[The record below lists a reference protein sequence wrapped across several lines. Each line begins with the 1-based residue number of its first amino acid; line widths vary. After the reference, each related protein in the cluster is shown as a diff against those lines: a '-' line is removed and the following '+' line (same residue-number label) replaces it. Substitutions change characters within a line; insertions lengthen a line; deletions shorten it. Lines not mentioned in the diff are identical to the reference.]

1 MTTSPNIDLNLLAT
15 FARVVELGSFT
26 AAAKLLGA
34 PKSSVSRQVAR
45 LEESVGARLLQRTT
59 RKLGLTDAGARY
71 LAEVRGPLTLLAEA
85 TAALSE
91 GARVPRGLVRLSLPP
106 EIGEGTLMP
115 MLVDFV
121 REHPGIHI
129 DLVVANRRVNLVE
142 EGIDLA
148 IRAGKL
154 DDSTL
159 VARRVSPS
167 EMWLFAAPDY
177 LKRRGRPR
185 KLSDLRGHDCITYRS
200 AAGNLPWRL
209 QGSRGVEEVAVSGP
223 ITADDFSAVRRL
235 VLAGLGI
242 ALMPDQPLKPDL
254 AAGRLVRVLPG
265 HALRGPGIYV
275 VSPPLRHVPA
285 RVSLLREH
293 LVRAMIAGAG
303 A

>member
-1 MTTSPNIDLNLLAT
+1 MVSPPSLDLNLLAT

-26 AAAKLLGA
+26 AAAKLLGV
-34 PKSSVSRQVAR
+34 PKSSVSRAVAR
-45 LEESVGARLLQRTT
+45 LEDSLGARLLQRTT
-59 RKLGLTDAGARY
+59 RKLGLTEAGARY

-91 GARVPRGLVRLSLPP
+91 GVRVPRGLVRLSLPP
-106 EIGEGTLMP
+106 EIGEGSLMP

-121 REHPGIHI
+121 RAHPGIQI
-129 DLVVANRRVNLVE
+129 DLVVTNRRVSLVE

-177 LKRRGRPR
+177 LARRGRPR
-185 KLSDLRGHDCITYRS
+185 KLSDLREHDCINYRG
-200 AAGNLPWRL
+200 AAGIFPWRL
-209 QGSRGVEEVAVSGP
+209 QGPRGVEEVAVNGP
-223 ITADDFSAVRRL
+223 ITADDFGAVRRL
-235 VLAGLGI
+235 AIAGLGI
-242 ALMPDQPLKPDL
+242 ALMPDTPLKSDL
-254 AAGRLVRVLPG
+254 AGGRLVRVLPG
-265 HALRGPGIYV
+265 YALRGPAVYV

-285 RVSLLREH
+285 RVSLLRDH
-293 LVRAMIAGAG
+293 LVRAMIAQAVV
-303 A
+303 

>member
-1 MTTSPNIDLNLLAT
+1 MTTAPTLDLNLLAT

-26 AAAKLLGA
+26 AAGRALGA
-34 PKSSVSRQVAR
+34 PKSSVSRAIAR
-45 LEESVGARLLQRTT
+45 LEDSVGARLLQRTT
-59 RKLGLTDAGARY
+59 RKLGLTEAGARY

-91 GARVPRGLVRLSLPP
+91 GTRLPRGLVRLSVPP
-106 EIGEGTLMP
+106 EMGEGSLMP

-121 REHPGIHI
+121 REHPGIRI
-129 DLVVANRRVNLVE
+129 DLVVTNRRVNLVE

-177 LKRRGRPR
+177 LARRGRPR
-185 KLSDLRGHDCITYRS
+185 KLADLRAHDCITYRS
-200 AAGNLPWRL
+200 PTGTFPWRM
-209 QGSRGVEEVAVSGP
+209 QGSRGVEEVTVSGP
-223 ITADDFSAVRRL
+223 ITADDFGAVRRL
-235 VLAGLGI
+235 TLAGLGI
-242 ALMPDQPLKPDL
+242 ALMPDRPLTSDL
-254 AAGRLVRVLPG
+254 ASGRLLRVLPG
-265 HALRGPGIYV
+265 YALRGPAIYV

-285 RVSLLREH
+285 RVSLLRDH
-293 LVRAMIAGAG
+293 LLRGIAAGAG
-303 A
+303 V

>member
-1 MTTSPNIDLNLLAT
+1 MAATVDLDLNLLAT
-15 FARVVELGSFT
+15 FAHVVELGSFT
-26 AAAKLLGA
+26 AAAKLLGV
-34 PKSSVSRQVAR
+34 PKSSVSRAVAR
-45 LEESVGARLLQRTT
+45 LEDSLGARLLQRTT

-91 GARVPRGLVRLSLPP
+91 GARVPRGLVRLSIPP
-106 EIGEGTLMP
+106 EMGEGNLTP

-167 EMWLFAAPDY
+167 ELCLFASPEY
-177 LKRRGRPR
+177 LDRRGRPR
-185 KLSDLRGHDCITYRS
+185 KLSDLRAHDCIMYRG
-200 AAGNLPWRL
+200 AAGILPWRL

-223 ITADDFSAVRRL
+223 ITADDLGAVRRL
-235 VLAGLGI
+235 ALAGLGI
-242 ALMPDQPLKPDL
+242 ALMPAQPLRADS
-254 AAGRLVRVLPG
+254 ASGRLLRVLPG
-265 HALRGPGIYV
+265 YELRGPAIYV

-285 RVSLLREH
+285 RVSLLRDH
-293 LVRAMIAGAG
+293 LVRALTAAGG
-303 A
+303 T

>member
-1 MTTSPNIDLNLLAT
+1 MTSPPNLDLNLLAT

-26 AAAKLLGA
+26 AAAKLLGV
-34 PKSSVSRQVAR
+34 PKSSVSRAVGR
-45 LEESVGARLLQRTT
+45 LEDSLGARLLQRTT
-59 RKLGLTDAGARY
+59 RKLGLTEAGARY

-91 GARVPRGLVRLSLPP
+91 GVRVPRGLVRLSLPP
-106 EIGEGTLMP
+106 EIGEGSLMP

-121 REHPGIHI
+121 RAHPGIQI
-129 DLVVANRRVNLVE
+129 DLVVTNRRVSLVE

-177 LKRRGRPR
+177 LARRGRPR
-185 KLSDLRGHDCITYRS
+185 KLSDLREHDCINYRG
-200 AAGNLPWRL
+200 AAGIFPWRL
-209 QGSRGVEEVAVSGP
+209 QGPRGVEEVAVNGP
-223 ITADDFSAVRRL
+223 ITADDFGAVRRL
-235 VLAGLGI
+235 AIAGLGI
-242 ALMPDQPLKPDL
+242 ALMPDTPLKSDL
-254 AAGRLVRVLPG
+254 AGGRLVRVLPG
-265 HALRGPGIYV
+265 YALRGPAVYV

-285 RVSLLREH
+285 RVSLLRDH
-293 LVRAMIAGAG
+293 LVRAMIAQAVV
-303 A
+303 